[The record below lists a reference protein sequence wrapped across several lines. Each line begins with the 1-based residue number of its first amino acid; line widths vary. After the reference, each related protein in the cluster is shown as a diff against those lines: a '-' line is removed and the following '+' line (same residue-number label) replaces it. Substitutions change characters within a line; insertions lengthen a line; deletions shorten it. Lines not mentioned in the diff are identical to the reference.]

1 MDKCLK
7 SDTVLNKDKD
17 METLGSDDV
26 NQEERNDENLKG
38 TSINNDE
45 ETREYYCRWESFLDT
60 TQERG
65 KDIGEYY
72 TSMQNQWMQAYPSE
86 ERNLVEFKIGL
97 IQGLDDLE
105 LMEQS
110 RVFKIYYF

>member
-17 METLGSDDV
+17 METLGTDDV
-26 NQEERNDENLKG
+26 NQEENLKG

-86 ERNLVEFKIGL
+86 ERNLVEFKNGL

>member
-7 SDTVLNKDKD
+7 PDTVLNKDED
-17 METLGSDDV
+17 IETLGSNDV
-26 NQEERNDENLKG
+26 NQEERNDENLKD

-45 ETREYYCRWESFLDT
+45 ENREYYCRWEAFLDT

-72 TSMQNQWMQAYPSE
+72 TSMQAYPSE
-86 ERNLVEFKIGL
+86 ERNLVEFKNGL
-97 IQGLDDLE
+97 ILGLDDLE

>member
-7 SDTVLNKDKD
+7 PDTVLNKD
-17 METLGSDDV
+17 EEWRYWNTLGSNDV
-26 NQEERNDENLKG
+26 NQEERNDENLKD

-45 ETREYYCRWESFLDT
+45 ETREYYCRWEAFLDT

-72 TSMQNQWMQAYPSE
+72 TSMPMDASISFRGE
-86 ERNLVEFKIGL
+86 ELGR
-97 IQGLDDLE
+97 IQEWINPGFRWSWVDGTK
-105 LMEQS
+105 S
-110 RVFKIYYF
+110 CF